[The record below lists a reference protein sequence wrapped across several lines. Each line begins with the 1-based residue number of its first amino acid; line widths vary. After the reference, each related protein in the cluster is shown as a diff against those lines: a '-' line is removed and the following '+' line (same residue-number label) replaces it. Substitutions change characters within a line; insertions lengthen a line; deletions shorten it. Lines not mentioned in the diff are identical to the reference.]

1 MYGGRANPTRL
12 GLRGATQ
19 LLERKPR
26 PVIPAEAEDR
36 RMQAWCYRTPDLVN
50 FLEERGYRWFGLSK
64 GGDLVD
70 IVAARE
76 KFEAN
81 LVAVPNELIKTG
93 STNLGLK
100 Q

>member
-1 MYGGRANPTRL
+1 MVGQPTRQRL

-26 PVIPAEAEDR
+26 PVILAEVEDR
-36 RMQAWCYRTPDLVN
+36 RTQAWCYRARDTVN

-70 IVAARE
+70 IGPARE
-76 KFEAN
+76 NFEAN
-81 LVAVPNELIKTG
+81 LVSVPNELIKTVF
-93 STNLGLK
+93 TNLGLK